1 MGGET
6 YFNPFSICAA
16 PITPQSCRRRRQSS
30 HAFVIALKL
39 GSILRHFKYCA
50 GNVFDLIE
58 AALYSGYNSPQWA
71 FERKFRSNELP
82 AKYTFYVHLA
92 GKLIP
97 DQFAAAFRALIQNLQ
112 FRAFAAANRTNA
124 EIGCAITY
132 AITCAWH
139 EPFSSPVS
147 PRRPCRSRQC
157 ENLPVSFRT

>member
-1 MGGET
+1 MTVLPVRISSVHGRRDVFQSV
-6 YFNPFSICAA
+6 FNPCGAYLTAKPPLTSVK
-16 PITPQSCRRRRQSS
+16 PS

-147 PRRPCRSRQC
+147 PRRP
-157 ENLPVSFRT
+157 